1 MTMDQ
6 ETVFHETKRAN
17 GTTIVVNIIWNEY
30 GDQVGYR
37 VIETNDDFEITNE
50 IYNNMDDAINVA
62 NKLITEAN
70 DCRNLRG

>member
-1 MTMDQ
+1 MNQ
-6 ETVFHETKRAN
+6 ETVFHETKQAAN
-17 GTTIVVNIIWNEY
+17 GTTVVVNIIWNEY

-37 VIETNDDFEITNE
+37 VVETNDDFEITNE
-50 IYNNMDDAINVA
+50 IYINMDDAINVA